1 MILKSFV
8 GIRDHF
14 SIGDPKRHEK
24 PEEEFDNKILIKVF
38 ENHFVKH
45 EPQKIVDD
53 LDPTEDGEASEE
65 THCASNKTKL
75 GLSCHLSKKM
85 IKVSHKMTI
94 FVLLVFQFW
103 FMRFDVVLQF
113 HR

>member
-1 MILKSFV
+1 M
-8 GIRDHF
+8 
-14 SIGDPKRHEK
+14 PPTK
-24 PEEEFDNKILIKVF
+24 PISWRERKIKFTQEEE
-38 ENHFVKH
+38 ENTSMYYK
-45 EPQKIVDD
+45 PDQKVDD
-53 LDPTEDGEASEE
+53 LNPTEDGEASEE

-94 FVLLVFQFW
+94 FVLLVLQFW